1 MHLPRQVYRLCDTLV
16 DDVVCVSD
24 DEIREAIR
32 DGFEDTR
39 ALLEPAGALT
49 CSLWLRLL
57 TIGCAYLLWLCLLLM
72 AVLTRR
78 LLGGGTCGYRLPCIR
93 LQAAMHTVTGATSI
107 AGLKKW
113 AAQQPAP
120 GADGAASA
128 QYVAVASDACNIEFD
143 FLGRP
148 ACSHVPR
155 RRSST
160 GSGGAGHLRLEAPPR
175 WPEAEP
181 GLRGQREPWPCW
193 VGFGLGVGLGPLQR
207 WCCAASLGRRPV
219 RRLHC
224 ASALDPPGKVQSG
237 GHSIVPSIGDLSRH
251 TS

>member
-1 MHLPRQVYRLCDTLV
+1 
-16 DDVVCVSD
+16 
-24 DEIREAIR
+24 
-32 DGFEDTR
+32 
-39 ALLEPAGALT
+39 
-49 CSLWLRLL
+49 
-57 TIGCAYLLWLCLLLM
+57 
-72 AVLTRR
+72 
-78 LLGGGTCGYRLPCIR
+78 
-93 LQAAMHTVTGATSI
+93 MHTITGATSI

-181 GLRGQREPWPCW
+181 GLRGNERAMAVLGGVW
-193 VGFGLGVGLGPLQR
+193 VGGGLGPLQR

>member
-1 MHLPRQVYRLCDTLV
+1 MPRQVYRLCDTLV

-78 LLGGGTCGYRLPCIR
+78 LLGGGTYGYRLPCIR
-93 LQAAMHTVTGATSI
+93 LQAAMHAVTGATSI

-148 ACSHVPR
+148 HAHTCRAGVAVPAAAAPGTCGSR
-155 RRSST
+155 R
-160 GSGGAGHLRLEAPPR
+160 PR
-175 WPEAEP
+175 A
-181 GLRGQREPWPCW
+181 GLRQSLGSEGSESHGR
-193 VGFGLGVGLGPLQR
+193 VGWGLGLG
-207 WCCAASLGRRPV
+207 
-219 RRLHC
+219 
-224 ASALDPPGKVQSG
+224 
-237 GHSIVPSIGDLSRH
+237 
-251 TS
+251 